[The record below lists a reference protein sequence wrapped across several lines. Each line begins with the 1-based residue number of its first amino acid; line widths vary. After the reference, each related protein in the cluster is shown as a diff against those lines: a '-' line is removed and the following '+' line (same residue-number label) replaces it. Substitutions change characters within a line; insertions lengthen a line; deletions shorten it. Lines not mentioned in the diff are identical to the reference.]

1 MLSIMNFSLKT
12 NKELVTHLNFLH
24 KEIAEL
30 KTRLEPHDTGHIH
43 TAISVLENRVEE
55 VTQQLIRV

>member
-1 MLSIMNFSLKT
+1 MLIIMNFSLKT

-30 KTRLEPHDTGHIH
+30 KTRLEPQDTGHIH
-43 TAISVLENRVEE
+43 TTISVLETRVEE